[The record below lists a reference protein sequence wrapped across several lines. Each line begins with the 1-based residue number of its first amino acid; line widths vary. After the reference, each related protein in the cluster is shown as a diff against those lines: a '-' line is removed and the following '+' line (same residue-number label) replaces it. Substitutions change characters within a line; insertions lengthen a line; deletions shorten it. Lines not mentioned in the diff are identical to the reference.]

1 MEMANY
7 IMQILNAQQMVFWSW
22 GPHRF
27 IALSGNKGLRFL
39 VQGFKHKGW
48 VEVVYN
54 EGSDLFDIRLLN
66 MRKVEKEKIEGIYFD
81 QLVEVIDAHVEK
93 VDDYEER
100 VKATYNAA

>member
-7 IMQILNAQQMVFWSW
+7 IMQILNSQQMVFWSW

-39 VQGFKHKGW
+39 VQDFKHKGW

-54 EGSDLFDIRLLN
+54 EGSDLSTFACLICAKW
-66 MRKVEKEKIEGIYFD
+66 RK
-81 QLVEVIDAHVEK
+81 
-93 VDDYEER
+93 R
-100 VKATYNAA
+100 R